1 MFDYYID
8 LVWDN
13 ISQSLLAT
21 LEFYGPKVAW
31 ALVLLWLWII
41 AGILVFQSVKLAFR
55 KFKIIDLI
63 DKLTPEYD
71 DIAIDHGSETQ
82 KKKKKIKFTQKVKVD
97 EIVSKALAYYVFLV
111 FFRYAI
117 MAIGIDEVEKFMAE
131 LLTYIPS
138 LFIAVIIWFFWI
150 RFANFVYD
158 IIFQTL
164 KLSKQKTAKIVASW
178 AKGIILFFTLMA
190 VLDKVG
196 IATNII
202 EIILIWFVS
211 MVSLAWWIAF
221 GLWWKEVAQE
231 ILESLKK

>member
-1 MFDYYID
+1 MFDNYID

-41 AGILVFQSVKLAFR
+41 AGILVFQSVKFAFR

>member
-1 MFDYYID
+1 MFDYYFD
-8 LVWDN
+8 LIWDN
-13 ISQSLLAT
+13 ISQSLLST
-21 LEFYGPKVAW
+21 IEFYGPKVIG
-31 ALVLLWLWII
+31 ALLLLGLWII
-41 AGILVFQSVKLAFR
+41 VAVIVFQFVKFAFR

-63 DKLTPEYD
+63 DRLTPDFD
-71 DIAIDHGSETQ
+71 DIAIKNPQEWE
-82 KKKKKIKFTQKVKVD
+82 KKTKKLKFTQKVKVD
-97 EIVSKALAYYVFLV
+97 EIVAKALAYYIFLV

-117 MAIGIDEVEKFMAE
+117 MAIGINEVEKFMAE

-138 LFIAVIIWFFWI
+138 LFIAVIIWFFGL

-164 KLSKQKTAKIVASW
+164 KLSKQKTAKIIATG
-178 AKGIILFFTLMA
+178 AKWIVLFFILMA
-190 VLDKVG
+190 VLDKVW

-211 MVSLAWWIAF
+211 MVALAGGIAF

-231 ILESLKK
+231 ILESFKK

>member
-41 AGILVFQSVKLAFR
+41 AGILVFQSVKFAFR